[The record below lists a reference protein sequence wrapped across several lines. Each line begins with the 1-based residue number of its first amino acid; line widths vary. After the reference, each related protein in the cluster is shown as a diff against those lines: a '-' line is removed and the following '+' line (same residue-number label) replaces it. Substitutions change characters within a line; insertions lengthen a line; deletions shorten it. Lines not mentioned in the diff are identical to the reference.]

1 MDGLPGKVALDNS
14 TSKVTVTYWDPSSVY
29 PLFSPDIKARLP
41 LRNLHWKSPSR
52 PLRSINSL
60 YVDFIS
66 AIPSANSD
74 DTTSAA
80 RHTSV
85 SFANGSK
92 PTSRNPS
99 TEDVVPPLP
108 PTSPPK
114 ITGGS
119 IGRRRSS
126 TPNLNTYMRRNT
138 LGDIHKERRHQIPGL
153 RQTSYLKIY
162 FLRCDDN
169 DYYKNTARKD
179 LKEWIAAHCTPSS
192 TSSSG
197 SGSSASKS
205 DHHDSFEWMIVH
217 VVLPGTP
224 AAAQPRLNGQ
234 SSSSLN
240 SNSSNQ
246 ESKSRFQF
254 KSSTTILEK
263 LRSDF
268 GSTSKKALPRIVQIR
283 LSHPQPSPPPGA
295 PAPVV
300 PLPTPAEKEADYAIL
315 ISHMKSSIL
324 TSFDLR
330 VQQYEDDILARSN
343 QQHLPGWNFCTFFV
357 LKEGLA
363 GAFES
368 VGLIEDAWAI
378 YQELAVAGEGIIVG
392 EEVDRE
398 GGKTFL
404 GWSAE
409 IVKTLVEEGRRWNEH
424 QAKRMRSK
432 SSSSLTVPG
441 TPGTPPPSELG
452 ESPSEREEFNESIL
466 SSSRK
471 PYRELI
477 LSNNISVFDFLCYCF
492 ARQASLLLR
501 LAATVP
507 LRNSIAHPATAD
519 ATYSFYDP
527 TSAAGE
533 DAAGEAIPREGE
545 AGYLTEVVKKGI
557 DFLRTG
563 SAVLRAELYRGW
575 ESMQVDLEQIKKS
588 EGNGDSST
596 PTPTE
601 TQEEVEAKRKT
612 EEDKFDLTF
621 PAAKAFID
629 NYVASFVVNGVMQL
643 IDATDHK
650 TVPHLDW
657 KDLLLLEAKS
667 PPPTPSITQA
677 FIGGTKVESKDIP
690 PDAIPQRSTTLFST
704 ETDEK
709 KGPTVSE
716 GLNAT
721 QELAFFRAEILML
734 ARGVVVEVA
743 GTRWRSSQ
751 EKLHPAPKHE
761 TSAPDLNGLTEISLT
776 DTTDSQSLAST
787 NKSEEVLEKDD
798 WAWLWGI
805 RAGMLRHAL
814 LSDTGFLSVYER
826 MTETVVKLFSLAK
839 RVKSTERTLAE
850 IACIKYYRKDYAA
863 AANYFSKLAPS
874 YTLQRWAVVEENL
887 LMMYADCLKKM
898 GRDEEFGK
906 VILVLLKKRAEQE
919 KRRWRTQRTSMLFL
933 NGVIRIDGDEGF
945 SMIPGMDEASSVV
958 CATDLRFD
966 EFFTDIDVETC
977 PHFEGEEAGKGGFR
991 WSVIVHCRWLLAHGV
1006 KIKNGSMSISIVDE
1020 KVKGIAGIARDVELV
1035 IKEDSAIKRGR
1046 NKIVFIADTF
1056 YAGVYEILS
1065 MAVTVNN
1072 VTFRHKFKPD
1082 PPQSVDG
1089 VTPPPPQRRVEVPKV
1104 ILFQAPDTFHIS
1116 LNSPKLI
1123 QLDKFR
1129 TVDVEINAGNT
1140 IVERV
1145 EMKIK
1150 SLTAGLRLLVSDMQI
1165 VNGADEKATLEDAT
1179 LELDEQGFIKLGSKS
1194 DDNKLRHVML
1204 RIPYKSEGD
1213 LNELSVRLEAHL
1225 VTGTYDYKY
1234 IATPS
1239 VPVGLPLSVNV
1250 QDIFTRGALFSK
1262 FQISTVN
1269 HLPLRIIKTGLEG
1282 SKAFK
1287 TSTGVGCSDPND
1299 GTVVYSKQPASFT
1312 FKTTRIA
1319 GQEEFSSDSLY
1330 LKVLWRG
1337 VGDGEPYFFLSN
1349 RIQDLSNM
1357 FFGAEISAAVKTA
1370 FIQHISSAGYGRYQ
1384 RLFMPTLTAIVES
1397 LSKKDIERV
1406 VLLNAV
1412 KLPAYSAET
1421 WADAYLGVNCKII
1434 GEKENVA
1441 KCVEEFFNMWSGRRR
1456 VPLLDSIHSFGK
1468 KPHKADDEEV
1478 KEKQE
1483 LATHLHDIMRM
1494 IVIPVEIPVLQ
1505 CLATAKLELGGIP
1518 DRGNGGPKMVRV
1530 GEVIHATLKIGISR
1544 CWDLGKDRERRN
1556 KNVPSTL
1563 RFYYEIHTSHSSESA
1578 TTTTATSSSSKR
1590 EGKNEEWLIN
1600 GRRRGVFEYS
1610 FSSDGCEEKED
1621 ELKEVEFN
1629 LLLVAL
1635 KPGFLLLPSIE
1646 VRALPYVPLDT
1657 SITVAGDEE
1666 DDNYTVT
1673 CETDYRSASEGCL
1686 VVSEVEEK
1694 VVKVDEGGIGGR
1706 LGGVGSMRRPTSA
1719 GVGAVATEVGA

>member
-1 MDGLPGKVALDNS
+1 MDGLPSRVALDNS

-29 PLFSPDIKARLP
+29 PLFSPDVKARLP

-66 AIPSANSD
+66 AIPSTTPE
-74 DTTSAA
+74 DTASSSTAAA
-80 RHTSV
+80 RHTSL
-85 SFANGSK
+85 SFANGGSK

-126 TPNLNTYMRRNT
+126 TPNLNTYLRRTT
-138 LGDIHKERRHQIPGL
+138 LGDIHRERRHQIPGL

-169 DYYKNTARKD
+169 DYYKNTAKKD
-179 LKEWIAAHCTPSS
+179 IKEWMTAHCTLPSTS
-192 TSSSG
+192 TSSS
-197 SGSSASKS
+197 SSSASKS

-295 PAPVV
+295 PLPVI

-424 QAKRMRSK
+424 QAKRLRSK

-477 LSNNISVFDFLCYCF
+477 LSNNISVFDFISYCF

-519 ATYSFYDP
+519 ASYSFYDP
-527 TSAAGE
+527 TSAAGD
-533 DAAGEAIPREGE
+533 DAVGEAIPREGE

-575 ESMQVDLEQIKKS
+575 ESMQADLEQIKKS
-588 EGNGDSST
+588 EGSSESA
-596 PTPTE
+596 TPTE
-601 TQEEVEAKRKT
+601 PTANQDAAGEKT
-612 EEDKFDLTF
+612 DEDKFDLTF

-629 NYVASFVVNGVMQL
+629 NYIASFVVNGVMQL
-643 IDATDHK
+643 IDATDH
-650 TVPHLDW
+650 TSVPHLDW

-677 FIGGTKVESKDIP
+677 FVAGTKIENKDMP

-716 GLNAT
+716 GLTAT

-761 TSAPDLNGLTEISLT
+761 ASAPLDLNGLSEVSLT
-776 DTTDSQSLAST
+776 DTADTQSLAST
-787 NKSEEVLEKDD
+787 NRSEEVLEKDD

-958 CATDLRFD
+958 SATDLRFD

-1006 KIKNGSMSISIVDE
+1006 KIKNGSMNISIVDE
-1020 KVKGIAGIARDVELV
+1020 RVKGIAGIARDMELV
-1035 IKEDSAIKRGR
+1035 ITEDSAIKRGR

-1089 VTPPPPQRRVEVPKV
+1089 VTPPPPQRRVDVPKV

-1123 QLDKFR
+1123 QLDKLR

-1165 VNGADEKATLEDAT
+1165 VNGAEEKATLEDAT
-1179 LELDEQGFIKLGSKS
+1179 LELDENGLIKLGSKS
-1194 DDNKLRHVML
+1194 EDNKLRHVML
-1204 RIPYKSEGD
+1204 RIPYKSDGD

-1234 IATPS
+1234 IATPA
-1239 VPVGLPLSVNV
+1239 VPVALPLSVNV

-1262 FQISTVN
+1262 FQVSTVN

-1287 TSTGVGCSDPND
+1287 TSTGVGCTDPND
-1299 GTVVYSKQPASFT
+1299 GTVVYSKQPSSFT

-1319 GQEEFSSDSLY
+1319 GQEEFSGDSLY

-1337 VGDGEPYFFLSN
+1337 VGD
-1349 RIQDLSNM
+1349 
-1357 FFGAEISAAVKTA
+1357 EISAAVKTA
-1370 FIQHISSAGYGRYQ
+1370 FIHHISSAGYGRYQ
-1384 RLFMPTLTAIVES
+1384 RLFMPTLTAIVDS
-1397 LSKKDIERV
+1397 LSKKDIERA

-1412 KLPAYSAET
+1412 RLPVYSSET

-1441 KCVEEFFNMWSGRRR
+1441 KCVEEFFNMWSGRKR

-1468 KPHKADDEEV
+1468 KPHKEDDEEV
-1478 KEKQE
+1478 KEKAE
-1483 LATHLHDIMRM
+1483 LATHLHDIMRT

-1505 CLATAKLELGGIP
+1505 CLATARLDLGGIP
-1518 DRGNGGPKMVRV
+1518 DRGNRGPKMVRV
-1530 GEVIHATLKIGISR
+1530 GEVIHTILKIGISR
-1544 CWDLGKDRERRN
+1544 CWDLGKERERRN
-1556 KNVPSTL
+1556 RNVPSTL
-1563 RFYYEIHTSHSSESA
+1563 RFYYEIHTSHSQSEG
-1578 TTTTATSSSSKR
+1578 SSSKK

-1600 GRRRGVFEYS
+1600 GRRRGVFEYT
-1610 FSSDGCEEKED
+1610 FPPEACGEDDLEE
-1621 ELKEVEFN
+1621 EVEFG

-1635 KPGFLLLPSIE
+1635 KPGFLLLPGIE

-1657 SITVAGDEE
+1657 SVTVGDEGE
-1666 DDNYTVT
+1666 DNYTVT

-1706 LGGVGSMRRPTSA
+1706 LGGAGSMRRPTSA
-1719 GVGAVATEVGA
+1719 GVGAVTEVAA